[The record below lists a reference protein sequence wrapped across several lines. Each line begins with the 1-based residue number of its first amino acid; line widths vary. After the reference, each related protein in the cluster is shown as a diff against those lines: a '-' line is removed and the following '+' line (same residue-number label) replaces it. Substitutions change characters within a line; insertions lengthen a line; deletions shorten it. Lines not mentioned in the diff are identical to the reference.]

1 VTGVRIIG
9 VVLAVSFVAAA
20 APAAASAAQR
30 FATPTG
36 SGTTCSQASP
46 CGLVTAVNSAAASDE
61 VILAGD
67 QGSYGTSASPIA
79 TQLMPAASEQVH
91 GAAGQPMPVIYSK
104 AFFAF
109 AFSGGGTLS
118 DVDIEDV
125 NASGIA
131 VEGSSADHVIAHG
144 GSAGCA
150 PGLGETVID
159 SVCAGGG
166 SGITVSASANHA
178 WTMTLR
184 NVTAIGTSDGIS
196 ISAADYAQTV
206 NATNVITRGGS
217 ADVATSHGVGGS
229 VAVNLDHSNYATIS
243 QGTGTTITPAGSGTN
258 QTATP
263 VFVNSPA
270 GNFHQ
275 APSSPTIDTG
285 ADAAVNGTTDFEGKP
300 RTFGLHTDIGADE
313 YAPPSVLSES
323 VSSVT
328 TQSAVLSGSVNSEGG
343 PASARIDYG
352 TSTAYGSSM
361 ATSAPALSAT
371 PQSLSAAVAGLS
383 PSTTYH
389 FSVVVTSGSGI
400 VAGPDQTFTTATPAP
415 APGVASCVVPKLKR
429 KRLKADRKALNKA
442 DCALGKVKGH
452 RGKQAKVKKQS
463 PKPGT
468 VLPAGSKVNVTLG

>member
-1 VTGVRIIG
+1 
-9 VVLAVSFVAAA
+9 
-20 APAAASAAQR
+20 
-30 FATPTG
+30 
-36 SGTTCSQASP
+36 
-46 CGLVTAVNSAAASDE
+46 
-61 VILAGD
+61 
-67 QGSYGTSASPIA
+67 
-79 TQLMPAASEQVH
+79 
-91 GAAGQPMPVIYSK
+91 
-104 AFFAF
+104 
-109 AFSGGGTLS
+109 
-118 DVDIEDV
+118 
-125 NASGIA
+125 
-131 VEGSSADHVIAHG
+131 
-144 GSAGCA
+144 
-150 PGLGETVID
+150 
-159 SVCAGGG
+159 
-166 SGITVSASANHA
+166 
-178 WTMTLR
+178 
-184 NVTAIGTSDGIS
+184 
-196 ISAADYAQTV
+196 
-206 NATNVITRGGS
+206 
-217 ADVATSHGVGGS
+217 